1 MDLHL
6 NVHVLKNTLQ
16 ARFLKTTNWYVFS
29 SCIIFSII
37 GLEPSYKNNQQW
49 SELLASSISSLII
62 TTVEKMIKLKL
73 KYFKMCRQLLFF
85 GILKNTLSFAYVRT
99 RNFFYQFAIWLLEW
113 QTNPRYVTNYLLLLS
128 DPTHI
133 K

>member
-1 MDLHL
+1 MDLYL

-16 ARFLKTTNWYVFS
+16 ARFLKTTSWYVFS

-37 GLEPSYKNNQQW
+37 GLESSDKNNQQW

-85 GILKNTLSFAYVRT
+85 GILKNTLSFTYVRT
-99 RNFFYQFAIWLLEW
+99 RNFFYQFVIWLLEW
-113 QTNPRYVTNYLLLLS
+113 QTNPRYFTNYLLLLS

>member
-1 MDLHL
+1 MDLYL

-16 ARFLKTTNWYVFS
+16 ARFLKTTSWYVFS

-37 GLEPSYKNNQQW
+37 GLESSDKNNQQW

-99 RNFFYQFAIWLLEW
+99 RNFFYQFVIWLLEW
-113 QTNPRYVTNYLLLLS
+113 QTNPRYFTNYLLLLS

>member
-16 ARFLKTTNWYVFS
+16 ARFLKTTSWYVFS

-37 GLEPSYKNNQQW
+37 GLESSDKNNQQW

-99 RNFFYQFAIWLLEW
+99 RNFFYQFVIWLLEW
-113 QTNPRYVTNYLLLLS
+113 QTNPRYFTNYLLLLS